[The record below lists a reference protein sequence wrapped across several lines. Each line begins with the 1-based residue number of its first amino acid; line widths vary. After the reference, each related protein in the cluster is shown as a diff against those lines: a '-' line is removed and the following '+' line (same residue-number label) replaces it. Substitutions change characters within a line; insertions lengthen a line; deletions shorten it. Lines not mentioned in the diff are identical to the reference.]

1 MAEPL
6 RDWEDWQL
14 AQELRFRLRFE
25 HAGTNAPIDM
35 HSQILCEAIARI
47 LERLPA
53 ISGPSG
59 MSGTPVNTEP
69 YHPDPQGR
77 QAWESSKAKDKQ

>member
-1 MAEPL
+1 MSEPL
-6 RDWEDWQL
+6 RDWEDWML
-14 AQELRFRLRFE
+14 VQELRFRLRFE

-53 ISGPSG
+53 
-59 MSGTPVNTEP
+59 N
-69 YHPDPQGR
+69 R
-77 QAWESSKAKDKQ
+77 KWEGK

>member
-6 RDWEDWQL
+6 HGWEDWQL

-25 HAGTNAPIDM
+25 HAGANDPIDM
-35 HSQILCEAIARI
+35 HSRILCEAIARI

-53 ISGPSG
+53 HSGSQK
-59 MSGTPVNTEP
+59 S
-69 YHPDPQGR
+69 
-77 QAWESSKAKDKQ
+77 

>member
-6 RDWEDWQL
+6 RDWENWVL
-14 AQELRFRLRFE
+14 AQELRNWMRFH
-25 HAGTNAPIDM
+25 HAGTNNPVDM

-53 ISGPSG
+53 KGLG
-59 MSGTPVNTEP
+59 DEDT
-69 YHPDPQGR
+69 
-77 QAWESSKAKDKQ
+77 